1 MIVGD
6 AIRYLE
12 DSKRQGRHFDF
23 IFGDLTD
30 VPINTDHNCKET
42 GMMND
47 DTKTLFHSC
56 YWQQNFRSLPF
67 SQLIQP
73 GTFFVAFSV

>member
-42 GMMND
+42 GMMIL
-47 DTKTLFHSC
+47 K
-56 YWQQNFRSLPF
+56 PF
-67 SQLIQP
+67 STVVIGNKILE
-73 GTFFVAFSV
+73 VSLSRS

>member
-42 GMMND
+42 GMMILKPVSTVAIGNKILD
-47 DTKTLFHSC
+47 VSLS
-56 YWQQNFRSLPF
+56 RS
-67 SQLIQP
+67 
-73 GTFFVAFSV
+73 